1 MMLLLLLFA
10 LTSFAAVAAKY
21 LIDTGLL
28 RGYPGA
34 DYLTPQ
40 EAALRPVYDG
50 LDIKEKAVYSALYR
64 GISKKE
70 DIIPLPFEVKG
81 SEYSKVYRIL
91 EKQEGEFFYLDSV
104 YYTAKKV
111 RDAKMAYKDSY
122 DIDLKIGEFNSAVEK
137 AVKGGSGI
145 YGGYYIA
152 TYISNYIINNCR
164 YVVGENDKYASTAYG
179 CLVEGKANCEG
190 YAKAFDVL
198 AAKMGLESEL
208 ITGVTDKGENHAWNQ
223 VKIGLDWY
231 NIDVTWEDTDVE
243 GEVRREYFL
252 RPDKEFSRT
261 HKPDDELF
269 KPHVCLKDDWS
280 FFKVSGRFAETLEQA
295 ENIVKDS
302 LRSGNNTI
310 DIEFSDLDTYEK
322 FKYIMTTE
330 DRVRSII
337 QESGAVFEGMISV
350 KFRENIDEKC
360 LTVIIE
366 EEK

>member
-164 YVVGENDKYASTAYG
+164 YVVGEN
-179 CLVEGKANCEG
+179 
-190 YAKAFDVL
+190 
-198 AAKMGLESEL
+198 
-208 ITGVTDKGENHAWNQ
+208 HAWNQ